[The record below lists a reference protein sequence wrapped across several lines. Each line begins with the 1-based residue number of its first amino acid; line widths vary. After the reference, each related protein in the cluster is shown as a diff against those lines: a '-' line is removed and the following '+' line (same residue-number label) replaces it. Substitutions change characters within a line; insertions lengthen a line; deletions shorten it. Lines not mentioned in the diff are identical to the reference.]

1 MKVQLSGGDDRNL
14 MERLLEKQIPLANS
28 CNGKGTC
35 GKCKVKVVSG
45 TITDVTDTERRLL
58 TEKEV
63 AGRMRLACM
72 TKARGE
78 VVIETGEVEEDH
90 VFTTGGVEGHFKR
103 DADKHGYGLAVDI
116 GTTTVVATLVCLD
129 DGTERATYAQINPQK
144 TYGLD
149 VLTRITYETE
159 HKEAA
164 ISQLQKAIVQG
175 LNEAATAVCNE
186 AGIEVTE
193 ITEID
198 VAANCTML
206 HMLAGV
212 DARPIGRAPYKPAFT
227 DGQKLKARDL
237 GLMGAAGAMV
247 YLLPSVSAYI
257 GADIVAGVYVCD
269 LRHSPGKTLFIDIG
283 TNGELVLEAG
293 GNMYSCSCAAGPA
306 LEGMNITSGMR
317 AAKGAVEDV
326 HIGPDGIRLDVIGK
340 GKPHGLCGSGILA
353 VVRELVRT
361 GLVTRRGA
369 FARPED
375 FEVGDYRRD
384 ILRYN
389 GTKREAL
396 LYSSGETELL
406 VTQSDVRQVQLAKGA
421 IRSGI
426 EVLLS
431 HGGLTY
437 EDIDKVL
444 IAGQFGAH
452 LPAES
457 LLQIGLLPP
466 VTEDKLAY
474 AGNSA
479 KSGAVAALL
488 SDKVKE
494 DMEDL
499 AKHIHYIELGSSDN
513 YERLFAK
520 CLLF

>member
-1 MKVQLSGGDDRNL
+1 
-14 MERLLEKQIPLANS
+14 MERLLEKQIPLSNS

-35 GKCKVKVVSG
+35 GKCKVRVVSG

-78 VVIETGEVEEDH
+78 VVIETGEGEEDH

-116 GTTTVVATLVCLD
+116 GTTTVVATLVSMD
-129 DGTERATYAQINPQK
+129 DGTEGATYAQINPQK

-175 LNEAATAVCNE
+175 LNEAA
-186 AGIEVTE
+186 
-193 ITEID
+193 ID
-198 VAANCTML
+198 VATNCTML

-212 DARPIGRAPYKPAFT
+212 DARPIGKAPYKPAFT

-237 GLMGAAGAMV
+237 GLVGAADAMV

-269 LRHSPGKTLFIDIG
+269 LRHASGKTLFIDIG

-293 GNMYSCSCAAGPA
+293 GKMYSCSCAAGPA

-340 GKPHGLCGSGILA
+340 GEPYGLCGSGILA
-353 VVRELVRT
+353 AVRELVKT

-369 FARPED
+369 FAKPED
-375 FEVGDYRRD
+375 FDVGDYRRD

-389 GTKREAL
+389 GNKREAV
-396 LYSSGETELL
+396 LYSSGETELF

-431 HGGLTY
+431 YGGLTC

-457 LLQIGLLPP
+457 LLQIGLLPL
-466 VTEDKLAY
+466 VSESALEY

-494 DMEDL
+494 EMEDL
-499 AKHIHYIELGSSDN
+499 AKHIQYIELGSSDN

>member
-1 MKVQLSGGDDRNL
+1 MEVRLSGGDDRNL
-14 MERLLEKQIPLANS
+14 MERLLEKQIPLSNS

-35 GKCKVKVVSG
+35 GKCKVRVVSG

-63 AGRMRLACM
+63 AGHMRLACM

-78 VVIETGEVEEDH
+78 VVIETGEGEEDH
-90 VFTTGGVEGHFKR
+90 VFTTGGVEGHFER

-116 GTTTVVATLVCLD
+116 GTTTVVATLVNMD
-129 DGTERATYAQINPQK
+129 DGTEGATYAQINPQK

-159 HKEAA
+159 YKEKA
-164 ISQLQKAIVQG
+164 ITQLQEAIVHG
-175 LNEAATAVCNE
+175 LNEAIKGICAE
-186 AGIEVTE
+186 AGIDVTQ
-193 ITEID
+193 IGEID
-198 VAANCTML
+198 IAANCTML

-237 GLMGAAGAMV
+237 GLVGATDATV

-293 GNMYSCSCAAGPA
+293 GKMYSCSCAAGPA

-431 HGGLTY
+431 HGGVNFEKIY
-437 EDIDKVL
+437 KSFISRQV
-444 IAGQFGAH
+444 GGH
-452 LPAES
+452 LPPAT
-457 LLQIGLLPP
+457 LLENCFFPP
-466 VTEDKLAY
+466 RMGE
-474 AGNSA
+474 
-479 KSGAVAALL
+479 KSPRPG
-488 SDKVKE
+488 K
-494 DMEDL
+494 
-499 AKHIHYIELGSSDN
+499 
-513 YERLFAK
+513 
-520 CLLF
+520 

>member
-1 MKVQLSGGDDRNL
+1 MEVRLSGGDDRNL
-14 MERLLEKQIPLANS
+14 MERLLEKQIPLSNS

-35 GKCKVKVVSG
+35 GKCKVRVVSG

-63 AGRMRLACM
+63 AGHMRLACM

-78 VVIETGEVEEDH
+78 VVIETGEGEEDH
-90 VFTTGGVEGHFKR
+90 VFTTGGVEGHFER

-116 GTTTVVATLVCLD
+116 GTTTVVATLVNMD
-129 DGTERATYAQINPQK
+129 DGTEGPTYAQINPQK

-175 LNEAATAVCNE
+175 LNEATTAVCNE

-269 LRHSPGKTLFIDIG
+269 LRQSPGKPLFIDIG

-293 GNMYSCSCAAGPA
+293 SKMYSCSCAAGPA

-369 FARPED
+369 FARP
-375 FEVGDYRRD
+375 
-384 ILRYN
+384 
-389 GTKREAL
+389 
-396 LYSSGETELL
+396 
-406 VTQSDVRQVQLAKGA
+406 
-421 IRSGI
+421 
-426 EVLLS
+426 
-431 HGGLTY
+431 
-437 EDIDKVL
+437 
-444 IAGQFGAH
+444 
-452 LPAES
+452 
-457 LLQIGLLPP
+457 
-466 VTEDKLAY
+466 
-474 AGNSA
+474 
-479 KSGAVAALL
+479 
-488 SDKVKE
+488 
-494 DMEDL
+494 
-499 AKHIHYIELGSSDN
+499 
-513 YERLFAK
+513 
-520 CLLF
+520 

>member
-1 MKVQLSGGDDRNL
+1 M
-14 MERLLEKQIPLANS
+14 
-28 CNGKGTC
+28 
-35 GKCKVKVVSG
+35 
-45 TITDVTDTERRLL
+45 
-58 TEKEV
+58 
-63 AGRMRLACM
+63 
-72 TKARGE
+72 
-78 VVIETGEVEEDH
+78 
-90 VFTTGGVEGHFKR
+90 
-103 DADKHGYGLAVDI
+103 
-116 GTTTVVATLVCLD
+116 D
-129 DGTERATYAQINPQK
+129 DGTEGPTYAQINPQK

-164 ISQLQKAIVQG
+164 ISQLQEAIVQG
-175 LNEAATAVCNE
+175 LNEATTAVCNE

-269 LRHSPGKTLFIDIG
+269 LRQSPGKTLFIDIG

-293 GNMYSCSCAAGPA
+293 SKMYSCSCAAGPA

-389 GTKREAL
+389 GNKREAL